1 MIGAR
6 SNATFEH
13 IYSEDP
19 ALDGESPAFD
29 AKKYMDTFDRQ
40 YLPVREGSTPTI
52 FRIRRLSRKRFE
64 SVSAL
69 NGHNRAASVVA
80 YGVQG
85 IENFRL
91 PSGDMLIPEFTGQG
105 SDTHL
110 TPATLDA
117 FFDGGLFA
125 ELMNVIIA
133 ASGLD
138 PLANGR

>member
-19 ALDGESPAFD
+19 ALDTESLSFD

-40 YLPVREGSTPTI
+40 YLPVRDGSTPTV

-64 SVSAL
+64 AVSAL
-69 NGHNRAASVVA
+69 SGHNRAAAVVA

-91 PSGDMLIPEFTGQG
+91 PSGDMLVPELTGVGADQ
-105 SDTHL
+105 HL
-110 TPATLDA
+110 TAATLDA

-138 PLANGR
+138 PLADGR